1 MKMIYIMCNLM
12 MVIAV
17 IIIAMIIFDLV
28 SESFKQIED

>member
-12 MVIAV
+12 MIIAV

>member
-1 MKMIYIMCNLM
+1 MIYIMCNLM
-12 MVIAV
+12 MIIAV